1 MTHLPVLIRI
11 LNGFNTHL
19 WKNLCKIA
27 GPDQKLMVSDC
38 SFDLQSVTMLPAL
51 ASKMA
56 LKDFFV
62 YFYCFH
68 PPPNENLLFYRAYSG
83 KLLRNKDDGIY
94 TCIVCDNPLFN
105 SDQKYDSGCGWPSF
119 QDVIAKGKVTLK
131 KDMAHGKCYYMYQR
145 ENRTWDLWYNRTAQF
160 LTRFISSKCKSWP
173 CLCKLITVYKLYLF
187 ELFCSWWETF
197 SSWDQILV
205 CLLRHSVD
213 NIFIF
218 LAKNEC
224 TVFWLKFHRDLFL
237 KVQMVQLTLT
247 LLMLLTEYSGFGGQY
262 HACWCPGS

>member
-1 MTHLPVLIRI
+1 MKIFRI
-11 LNGFNTHL
+11 LNGFNTNL
-19 WKNLCKIA
+19 WINLCKIA

-145 ENRTWDLWYNRTAQF
+145 ENRTWICGTIERLSFSQGLFHQNAKVGHVCVSWLLFTNYIYLNYFIPDERPFPVEIKFWSVSYVILW
-160 LTRFISSKCKSWP
+160 I
-173 CLCKLITVYKLYLF
+173 
-187 ELFCSWWETF
+187 
-197 SSWDQILV
+197 
-205 CLLRHSVD
+205 
-213 NIFIF
+213 IF
-218 LAKNEC
+218 LF
-224 TVFWLKFHRDLFL
+224 FWLKMNVPYFDWNF
-237 KVQMVQLTLT
+237 
-247 LLMLLTEYSGFGGQY
+247 TEICS
-262 HACWCPGS
+262 WRSKWSSWL